1 MTNLFFS
8 ESLFSHFSSKHMN
21 ETLFLCKFYLV
32 VPALYFVYRG
42 KLVLK
47 SLLCSS
53 AGIRCSC
60 MKLLC
65 SSASIRCSCMKSTLR
80 YSLVMVFQVVFLFS
94 HWKPPLCS
102 AVYIVHH
109 MLSAL
114 PDLPTQYQIYHQVM
128 LHEASHMAY
137 SPANVRTRIT

>member
-1 MTNLFFS
+1 M
-8 ESLFSHFSSKHMN
+8 
-21 ETLFLCKFYLV
+21 FLYEVYLAVLVSNGFPSRFLV
-32 VPALYFVYRG
+32 V
-42 KLVLK
+42 
-47 SLLCSS
+47 SL
-53 AGIRCSC
+53 
-60 MKLLC
+60 
-65 SSASIRCSCMKSTLR
+65 
-80 YSLVMVFQVVFLFS
+80 
-94 HWKPPLCS
+94 KPPLCS